1 MPISPFYVAVMK
13 MLALILLTSCS
24 GSSLAVNDA
33 PPDLGCASPAGF
45 YDDLSG
51 TIKVQAGY
59 LIAEPIT
66 IDCTTTLNALGVISR
81 SQGALVSIGLYDSNT
96 ADPANP
102 FPANRLA
109 YANDQTISTV
119 GRNEFATA
127 ASTLKPGAYWIATVY
142 SMEAPVA
149 ASTPDG
155 SSIGIQIASPKPS
168 SSELPEIFPAP
179 PARQVTRVLNYY
191 AVP

>member
-1 MPISPFYVAVMK
+1 
-13 MLALILLTSCS
+13 MLAMILLTGCS
-24 GSSLAVNDA
+24 GSSLAVDDA
-33 PPDLGCASPAGF
+33 SPDLASGGCASTAGF
-45 YDDLSG
+45 YEDLSG

-66 IDCTTTLNALGVISR
+66 IECTTTLSALGVISR

-102 FPANRLA
+102 FPAHRLA
-109 YANDQTISTV
+109 YANNQTLSTV
-119 GRNEFATA
+119 GRNESATA
-127 ASTLKPGAYWIATVY
+127 ASTLMPGGYWIATLY
-142 SMEAPVA
+142 SIDAQMA

-155 SSIGIQIASPKPS
+155 SSINVQLASQKPS

-191 AVP
+191 TLP